1 MKYPFLNLNLKNK
14 KAACSNATFS
24 GGLNETPTEYAL
36 ISYENISYKII
47 IKAVRNK
54 ISRLYIF

>member
-24 GGLNETPTEYAL
+24 GGELSPL
-36 ISYENISYKII
+36 YE
-47 IKAVRNK
+47 
-54 ISRLYIF
+54 L

>member
-24 GGLNETPTEYAL
+24 GGAF
-36 ISYENISYKII
+36 
-47 IKAVRNK
+47 VM
-54 ISRLYIF
+54 